1 MRLLPIFVVV
11 STLFA
16 APQAAKGDAFENY
29 TNVVLGKVPT
39 AAGALTLK
47 QLTPG
52 LMVEHA
58 GVLPGTSGAL
68 VVVRT
73 NDGRWSKLLVE
84 PARQK
89 LADKSTAPILLVER
103 FVTYQD
109 GEERTIVAAGNNVR
123 LFDGFQ
129 VNLDMGQVVP
139 PAVGGDLRVVTA
151 GGKAYVEP
159 VGKAVLYLVTRPL
172 PEATPKKAD
181 KMTIGSKFEPRYF
194 DGAYK
199 LFDDGRRS
207 GTLHLTVF
215 HGGDVQGAYYSD
227 KDGQKYEVSGKVGD
241 PPQGIEF
248 TVTYPRSRQVFTGL
262 MFTGDG
268 RAIAGSSVLQD
279 RKAGF
284 YAVRIEEK

>member
-1 MRLLPIFVVV
+1 MRPFLILVIVFALL
-11 STLFA
+11 A
-16 APQAAKGDAFENY
+16 APHAVRGDAFDNY
-29 TNVVLGKVPT
+29 TNVVLAKVPT
-39 AAGALTLK
+39 AVGVLPLK

-58 GVLPGTSGAL
+58 GVLPDASGAL
-68 VVVRT
+68 AVVRT
-73 NDGRWSKLLVE
+73 NDGRWSKLLVQ

-89 LADKSTAPILLVER
+89 LPDKSTAPILLIER
-103 FVTYQD
+103 FVTYQE
-109 GEERTIVAAGNNVR
+109 GEERTVVAAGSNVR

-129 VNLDMGQVVP
+129 FNLDMGQVVP
-139 PAVGGDLRVVTA
+139 PAVGGDLRYVAA

-159 VGKAVLYLVTRPL
+159 VGKAALYLVTRPL
-172 PEATPKKAD
+172 PEASPKKTE

-207 GTLHLTVF
+207 GTLHLKVLP
-215 HGGDVQGAYYSD
+215 GGDVQGSYYSD

-241 PPQGIEF
+241 APQAIEF
-248 TVTYPRSRQVFTGL
+248 TITYPRSRQVFTGL

-268 RAIAGSSVLQD
+268 RAIAGSSLLQE

-284 YAVRIEEK
+284 YAVRIEDK